1 MTIAICDDENVICHQ
16 IEQLIKE
23 QKTDCDIRKF
33 LSGEEL
39 LREENGFDLIFLDI
53 QMEGINGI
61 ETARRLQKKQG
72 EAILIFV
79 TGLKEYVFE
88 AFDVSAFHYL
98 LKPIDEEKFTQVF
111 ARALAELE
119 RKKEREEEIFFIKVK
134 GRHMILNRNH
144 ILYVESQNRTVN
156 VHTTKEILNVYFDM
170 GELERRLGNGFYRC
184 HRGYLVNMGYITG
197 YERDSISLTNGE
209 TIYLSRRKYKEFVKT
224 YMDYL
229 RNGGMLL
236 ESL

>member
-1 MTIAICDDENVICHQ
+1 MF
-16 IEQLIKE
+16 
-23 QKTDCDIRKF
+23 F
-33 LSGEEL
+33 L
-39 LREENGFDLIFLDI
+39 
-53 QMEGINGI
+53 
-61 ETARRLQKKQG
+61 
-72 EAILIFV
+72 
-79 TGLKEYVFE
+79 
-88 AFDVSAFHYL
+88 
-98 LKPIDEEKFTQVF
+98 
-111 ARALAELE
+111 
-119 RKKEREEEIFFIKVK
+119 KVK

-170 GELERRLGNGFYRC
+170 GELERRLGSGFYRC

-229 RNGGMLL
+229 RNGGVLL